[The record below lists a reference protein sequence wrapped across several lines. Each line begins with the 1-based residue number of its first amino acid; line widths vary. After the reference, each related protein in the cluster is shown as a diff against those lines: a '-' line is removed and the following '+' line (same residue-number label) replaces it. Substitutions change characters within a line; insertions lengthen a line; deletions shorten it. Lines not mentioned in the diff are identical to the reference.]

1 MLYESIN
8 KIFCSI
14 LQTTRQQT
22 SKNEKEKRC
31 TTFVINFELILFFCF
46 YFLWTI
52 LYCQWVSSLT
62 LLCILYFIQQA
73 VTGKILKN
81 QKNNFVIET
90 RMKVFDLHQKKK
102 SKRKNIRSF
111 LFKISLKVNEKQK
124 KIMLEFR
131 NQKVRSI

>member
-22 SKNEKEKRC
+22 SKNEKKKRC

-46 YFLWTI
+46 YFLWAI

-90 RMKVFDLHQKKK
+90 RLQVFDLHQKKK
-102 SKRKNIRSF
+102 
-111 LFKISLKVNEKQK
+111 EQK
-124 KIMLEFR
+124 KKHSFFSFQ
-131 NQKVRSI
+131 NFSQSQ